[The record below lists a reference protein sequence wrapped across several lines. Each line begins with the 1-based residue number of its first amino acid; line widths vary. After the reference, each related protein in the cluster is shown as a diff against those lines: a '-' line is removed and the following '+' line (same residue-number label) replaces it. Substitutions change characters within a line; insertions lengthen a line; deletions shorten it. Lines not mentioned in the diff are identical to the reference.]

1 MRGIFDKIREKL
13 SRRSGSLKLAV
24 LNHALSL
31 MILAAV
37 FAPFYFIDLYNV
49 PYQINTDE
57 ISVMDIQRWESS
69 QNPPDLFGLSD
80 YFGFPKF
87 IFIAYGWL
95 QRAFWGGINLQ
106 SARAVN
112 ALFGLLSILLSYF
125 LFTPYWPRIYAFAG
139 AVVLGANHSLVAISR
154 MALRDNTGVLIE
166 IAALVV
172 LFRGLKNKSFVQSF
186 CGGIL
191 LGLSFYVYYPA
202 RAAVILW
209 AIFTV
214 LAGVFFKKEWP
225 LRKLLLLSLAS
236 AFGLILV
243 ASPVIIAS
251 FKSDSWSDYV
261 QAQLLL
267 FREGREIQKNWV
279 FADSEIGG
287 FAENVKNGL
296 TVFNN
301 QEFDRG
307 FIYPNYG
314 HGFVD
319 PLSGMLLWVGL
330 AAFAV
335 SAFKNGI
342 LPFSLM
348 MFSSLVFL
356 YFSFAFIVNKAPNYT
371 RLLVI
376 LPFFSFFVVYGIK
389 FISEFLRNNAR
400 TRNFDSLF
408 IIVSVGAILFWN
420 LSIFHDF
427 VRDGRENG
435 HEIGSTAR
443 YIEGRKNAPDHQFF
457 IAASREYPYFVTNGG
472 HSNQWRFWASFFG
485 EPRQKFEVIPPGQYD
500 LLPSGAFTVFIS
512 RGAWLETGREIR
524 ARYPAH
530 SIHKMKV
537 DGSLLA
543 IEIP

>member
-186 CGGIL
+186 CGGDFA
-191 LGLSFYVYYPA
+191 GSV
-202 RAAVILW
+202 
-209 AIFTV
+209 V
-214 LAGVFFKKEWP
+214 L
-225 LRKLLLLSLAS
+225 RLLSGARRGYFVGDFYGVGRCIFQERM
-236 AFGLILV
+236 AAPETFTIIFGIGVRVDFGGIPGNYRQLQERQLV
-243 ASPVIIAS
+243 RLCPGTAS
-251 FKSDSWSDYV
+251 F
-261 QAQLLL
+261 
-267 FREGREIQKNWV
+267 
-279 FADSEIGG
+279 
-287 FAENVKNGL
+287 
-296 TVFNN
+296 
-301 QEFDRG
+301 
-307 FIYPNYG
+307 
-314 HGFVD
+314 
-319 PLSGMLLWVGL
+319 
-330 AAFAV
+330 
-335 SAFKNGI
+335 
-342 LPFSLM
+342 
-348 MFSSLVFL
+348 
-356 YFSFAFIVNKAPNYT
+356 
-371 RLLVI
+371 
-376 LPFFSFFVVYGIK
+376 
-389 FISEFLRNNAR
+389 
-400 TRNFDSLF
+400 
-408 IIVSVGAILFWN
+408 
-420 LSIFHDF
+420 
-427 VRDGRENG
+427 
-435 HEIGSTAR
+435 
-443 YIEGRKNAPDHQFF
+443 
-457 IAASREYPYFVTNGG
+457 
-472 HSNQWRFWASFFG
+472 
-485 EPRQKFEVIPPGQYD
+485 IP
-500 LLPSGAFTVFIS
+500 
-512 RGAWLETGREIR
+512 
-524 ARYPAH
+524 
-530 SIHKMKV
+530 
-537 DGSLLA
+537 
-543 IEIP
+543 